1 MGGAWSCI
9 YLAIESIPCLYKLNM
24 SNDLVTRLRE
34 GAVATEGDNQASREA
49 ADEIE
54 RLEAQL
60 ARFQAALEKIRDQ
73 TFEQANSPRLIDQLW
88 HFVRWTKSVARD
100 ALEGSGGNDHAD
112 AGKRR

>member
-1 MGGAWSCI
+1 
-9 YLAIESIPCLYKLNM
+9 M

-34 GAVATEGDNQASREA
+34 GAVATERDGDASREA

-54 RLEAQL
+54 RLEGVI
-60 ARFQAALEKIRDQ
+60 ARYQGALEKIRDQ

-100 ALEGSGGNDHAD
+100 ALEGGASNENAK
-112 AGKRR
+112 AGKRRSP

>member
-1 MGGAWSCI
+1 
-9 YLAIESIPCLYKLNM
+9 M

-34 GAVATEGDNQASREA
+34 GAVTTAQDNEASRQA

-54 RLEAQL
+54 RLEAEL
-60 ARFQAALEKIRDQ
+60 ARYQDALERIRDQ

-100 ALEGSGGNDHAD
+100 ALEGTGSKENPNGG
-112 AGKRR
+112 RRR

>member
-1 MGGAWSCI
+1 
-9 YLAIESIPCLYKLNM
+9 M

-34 GAVATEGDNQASREA
+34 GAVATEGDNQASKEA

-100 ALEGSGGNDHAD
+100 ALEGSGGNGHRN
-112 AGKRR
+112 AGKGG

>member
-1 MGGAWSCI
+1 
-9 YLAIESIPCLYKLNM
+9 M

-34 GAVATEGDNQASREA
+34 GAGATERDNEASREA

-100 ALEGSGGNDHAD
+100 ALEGGGNNHAGT
-112 AGKRR
+112 GKRR